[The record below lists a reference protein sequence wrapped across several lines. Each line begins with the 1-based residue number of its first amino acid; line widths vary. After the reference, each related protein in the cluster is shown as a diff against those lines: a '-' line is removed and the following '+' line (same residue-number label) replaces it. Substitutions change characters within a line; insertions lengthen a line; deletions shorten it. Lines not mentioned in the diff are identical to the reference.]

1 MTLKLIYNIL
11 KKEIC
16 RLYNI
21 DHKQLDRFILN
32 YENYKN
38 EKNKHNKKT
47 FHKGCKTNFSDEEQK
62 IILDIVDSAL
72 ANFTPI
78 NYMLVTQIIQKKF
91 KTLENLSFHS
101 IYLRIERF
109 LKSQFYVSRK
119 AIHIGQSIPNDA
131 INLCFKFLREI
142 IDKRKFNNY
151 ALSDIINCDETPI
164 FLDSPSS
171 LTLAKKREKLLLLK
185 HMVKKILE

>member
-1 MTLKLIYNIL
+1 MDENQNIIRTNFKYFYSL
-11 KKEIC
+11 DEKIKIVDKYMSIDPKTNLQYTKKEIC

-47 FHKGCKTNFSDEEQK
+47 LHKGSKTNFSEEEQK

-78 NYMLVTQIIQKKF
+78 NYILVTQIIQKKIQNF
-91 KTLENLSFHS
+91 
-101 IYLRIERF
+101 
-109 LKSQFYVSRK
+109 
-119 AIHIGQSIPNDA
+119 
-131 INLCFKFLREI
+131 
-142 IDKRKFNNY
+142 RKFNISFYLFEN
-151 ALSDIINCDETPI
+151 
-164 FLDSPSS
+164 
-171 LTLAKKREKLLLLK
+171 
-185 HMVKKILE
+185 